1 MAQFKSRPKL
11 LNGKQKLGARQI
23 KDHGPTGQLYAALDL
38 GTNSCRMLIAK
49 PDGFNFAIVD
59 AFSKSVRLGSDLER
73 SGMLSQAGVSR
84 TLQAIHVCA
93 RKIHK
98 YGVQRMRL
106 VATEA
111 CRRAKNGQEFLD
123 KVQLETGLKLEVI
136 SPAEEARL
144 AIISCAPLLEPEACQ
159 VLVVDIGGGS
169 TELVW
174 IDLTAVPSAER
185 SRAMMRLNPSN
196 KSFKGFSDTVS
207 DAKIIDWISVPSGV
221 ATLHQKYSDV
231 EDDSARFALMSCYF
245 EDQIVDFKPY
255 LLDYSENRLEKLQ
268 IIGTSGTVTTL
279 GAAHLGLRK
288 YDRDKVD
295 GLNLSSSD
303 VDRVIKRFL
312 ALGPEGRQL
321 EPGIGKDRADLIM
334 SGSAIIQT
342 LLRIWPTERMRV
354 ADRGLREGI
363 LYSLMI
369 ADNTLFG
376 GNYR

>member
-1 MAQFKSRPKL
+1 MALSRAHRQP
-11 LNGKQKLGARQI
+11 NSGSQRHGARQI
-23 KDHGPTGQLYAALDL
+23 KSPSAVSGLYAALDL

-49 PDGFNFAIVD
+49 PDGLNFAIVD

-73 SGMLSQAGVSR
+73 TGILSQAGISR
-84 TLQAIHVCA
+84 TLQALHVCA
-93 RKIHK
+93 RKIRK
-98 YGVQRMRL
+98 YGVRRMRL

-111 CRRAKNGQEFLD
+111 CRRAKNGKYFLE
-123 KVQLETGLKLEVI
+123 KVNADTGLKLEII

-144 AIISCAPLLEPEACQ
+144 AIISCAPLLEPESNQ

-174 IDLTAVPSAER
+174 IDLSNVPIQNRAK
-185 SRAMMRLNPSN
+185 AMMLMTPSIQN
-196 KSFKGFSDTVS
+196 RRSHLGKNVN
-207 DAKIIDWISVPSGV
+207 AEIVDWISVPTGV

-245 EDQIVDFKPY
+245 EDQIINFKPY
-255 LLDYSENRLEKLQ
+255 LKSYSLDTLNDFQ
-268 IIGTSGTVTTL
+268 IIGTSGTITTL

-295 GLNLSSSD
+295 GLNLTSSD
-303 VDRVIKRFL
+303 VDQVINRFL
-312 ALGPEGRQL
+312 KLGPEGRKM
-321 EPGIGKDRADLIM
+321 EPGIGKDRAELIM

-363 LYSLMI
+363 LYSLMT
-369 ADNTLFG
+369 ADNVLDG
-376 GNYR
+376 GSHS

>member
-11 LNGKQKLGARQI
+11 LNGKQNLGARQI